1 MVEKAVKTIVMLW
14 ESCSLRS
21 NEEINR
27 GHLIL
32 LSGFSSQE
40 SGWTEQGQNI
50 RNEGLKEGS
59 SLCCVDWV
67 EFHVM

>member
-1 MVEKAVKTIVMLW
+1 MKKK
-14 ESCSLRS
+14 
-21 NEEINR
+21 INR
-27 GHLIL
+27 RHIIL
-32 LSGFSSQE
+32 FSGFSSQE

-50 RNEGLKEGS
+50 RNEGVKEGS